1 MSKNGLNEHNGNG
14 HAEHGISQA
23 ILTTRPIVG
32 SHKIYVDGAQPG
44 VRVPFREIPLTPA
57 AHSAHNG
64 HANQDTAN
72 QDTPEQPSAHAQT
85 VIVYDTSG
93 PYTDPKATIDVRQGI
108 TPSRLGWIMARGD
121 VEELAERL
129 LFAALYLSSG
139 TIQYV
144 ILLLFGISVMLFLA
158 GAAAVT
164 QDVIHPGLRATSYAI
179 AVVVQNLLGAST
191 APLIMGRIYDLSN
204 IQTAFAVLPFILVV
218 GSILFYMGSRHYVED
233 LAKVPKIKLEVAE

>member
-1 MSKNGLNEHNGNG
+1 
-14 HAEHGISQA
+14 
-23 ILTTRPIVG
+23 
-32 SHKIYVDGAQPG
+32 
-44 VRVPFREIPLTPA
+44 
-57 AHSAHNG
+57 
-64 HANQDTAN
+64 
-72 QDTPEQPSAHAQT
+72 
-85 VIVYDTSG
+85 
-93 PYTDPKATIDVRQGI
+93 
-108 TPSRLGWIMARGD
+108 
-121 VEELAERL
+121 
-129 LFAALYLSSG
+129 
-139 TIQYV
+139 
-144 ILLLFGISVMLFLA
+144 MLFLA